1 MSALFAFF
9 QVFEQDLLMV
19 CLCLRTSLWFICAP
33 NVTQTLRQKREALG
47 GNPSISSKAGLGLY
61 LLKRANSAL
70 VLVGWGKEDG
80 ECHSFGKWIEV
91 CSSLPQVL
99 LLLLSSAFPLGLM
112 SLILCAGMEFPDYQ
126 LFALLCVCF
135 STQALCWREALEG
148 FPGRNK
154 FCVPN
159 LSFSWH
165 LCLRNELSDW
175 VE

>member
-91 CSSLPQVL
+91 CSSLPQVQ

-112 SLILCAGMEFPDYQ
+112 SLILCAGMEFPDISC
-126 LFALLCVCF
+126 LHSSVCASALRHSAEGKHLRVSLGGTSFVCRI
-135 STQALCWREALEG
+135 SA
-148 FPGRNK
+148 FPGI
-154 FCVPN
+154 CV
-159 LSFSWH
+159 
-165 LCLRNELSDW
+165 
-175 VE
+175 